1 MATDRHDSN
10 GSAVDAGA
18 SMTDSVE
25 CPARPIPRPEIHD
38 GIRYTFLFEKEHYS
52 DGVARAREQLTSMGF
67 ELLVMKNTWD
77 NEE

>member
-1 MATDRHDSN
+1 
-10 GSAVDAGA
+10 
-18 SMTDSVE
+18 MTDSVE